1 MKNKTSL
8 KNKTSKVVGGKKLR
22 SKTNRRKSK
31 SRFSKKTLKRGGKP
45 NLPWYKWGMS
55 KGADPKKKEVDPEY
69 EELLAQQAAQI
80 KAAEALVAKIKKMH
94 PLNSEGRRLDSK
106 GNIIDSD
113 LEFTKM
119 EAEMESKQDEA
130 RISEVGHI
138 IRKARA
144 RDEQGRT
151 PRKSNKK

>member
-1 MKNKTSL
+1 M

-45 NLPWYKWGMS
+45 RLPWDNWWRS
-55 KGADPKKKEVDPEY
+55 KKPDPDKKEVDLEY

-80 KAAEALVAKIKKMH
+80 KAAEALVAKIKETH
-94 PLNSEGRRLDSK
+94 GTFNSEGRRLDSK

-113 LEFTKM
+113 EVT
-119 EAEMESKQDEA
+119 A
-130 RISEVGHI
+130 RISNVGQI
-138 IRKARA
+138 LSKARA